1 MRKKDP
7 VFLLTISFLI
17 LFSTFVL
24 FSVAPQ
30 LFPAYF
36 IYIILGIIA
45 FWFFS
50 QVDFSILAL
59 FSTHFY
65 VLSIFLLVLTLIIG
79 QVTRGTIRW
88 IPIGS
93 LTFQPAEIVR
103 PLLLVFFA
111 NYLTQN
117 ELTTE
122 RLIKAFLLLVPPL
135 FLIIVQPSLG
145 VSVLTFFGFLGV
157 LIASNVSK
165 KMIAVSLII
174 ALALA
179 PIGWNF
185 LESYQKQRVLTFINP
200 EEDPLGA
207 GYNSIQSMI
216 AAGSGKIFGRGLGKG
231 VQTQLA
237 FLPEKQTDFIFSA
250 IAEEMGFFG
259 SSLVILALFVLFLKI
274 TRFLEG
280 AGSFAGRA
288 FISGFFVSLL
298 IQTFVHIGMN
308 LGLLPITGIPLPLV
322 SAGGSS
328 LLATMAGLGMVFATG
343 RKTSA

>member
-1 MRKKDP
+1 MKKDP
-7 VFLLTISFLI
+7 VFLLAIFFLIIFSVFI
-17 LFSTFVL
+17 LFSV
-24 FSVAPQ
+24 SPS

-36 IYIILGIIA
+36 VYLILGISL

-50 QVDFSILAL
+50 QIDFSILAL

-65 VLSIFLLVLTLIIG
+65 IISIFLLVLTLIIG

-93 LTFQPAEIVR
+93 LTIQPAEIVR

-111 NYLTQN
+111 NYLTDK
-117 ELTTE
+117 ELTPN
-122 RLIKAFLLLVPPL
+122 RLVKAIILLGIPL
-135 FLIIVQPSLG
+135 FLIVVQPSLG
-145 VSVLTFFGFLGV
+145 VSILTLFGFLGV
-157 LIASNVSK
+157 LIASNVDK
-165 KMIAVSLII
+165 KLII
-174 ALALA
+174 FALVGALLLA

-185 LESYQKQRVLTFINP
+185 LAPYQKQRVMTFIKP

-216 AAGSGKIFGRGLGKG
+216 AAGSGKITGRGLGKG

-250 IAEEMGFFG
+250 VSEEMGIFG
-259 SSLVILALFVLFLKI
+259 SSLVLLALFALFLRMTKFI
-274 TRFLEG
+274 EK
-280 AGSFAGRA
+280 AESFAARA
-288 FISGFFVSLL
+288 FVSGLFATLL

-328 LLATMAGLGMVFATG
+328 LVATMIGLGMVFATA
-343 RKTSA
+343 KK

>member
-1 MRKKDP
+1 MKKDP
-7 VFLLTISFLI
+7 IFLLTILFLIIFSVFI
-17 LFSTFVL
+17 LFSV
-24 FSVAPQ
+24 SPG
-30 LFPAYF
+30 LFPTYF
-36 IYIILGIIA
+36 IYIVLGLFL

-50 QVDFSILAL
+50 QIDFSILAL

-65 VLSIFLLVLTLIIG
+65 VVSIFLLVLTLIIG

-111 NYLTQN
+111 NYLTQK

-122 RLIKAFLLLVPPL
+122 RLVKTLILLALPL

-145 VSVLTFFGFLGV
+145 VSVLTLFGFLGV
-157 LIASNVSK
+157 LIASNVNK
-165 KMIAVSLII
+165 KLIIVSLIG
-174 ALALA
+174 ALLLA

-185 LESYQKQRVLTFINP
+185 LAPYQKQRVVTFLRP

-216 AAGSGKIFGRGLGKG
+216 AAGSGRLTGRGLGKG

-250 IAEEMGFFG
+250 ISEEMGLVG
-259 SSLVILALFVLFLKI
+259 SSLILIALFVLFVRIVK
-274 TRFLEG
+274 FLES
-280 AGSFAGRA
+280 AESFAARA
-288 FISGFFVSLL
+288 FVSGLFTTLL

-328 LLATMAGLGMVFATG
+328 LVATMIGLGMVFATG
-343 RKTSA
+343 KK